1 MQESLKEQYART
13 YKASLLVVIV
23 LAVGT
28 FGFLLIGEGKWSFED
43 CLYMTVITI
52 STVGYGEVIP
62 VSEVGHGRLFAVF
75 LILFGMGALLY
86 FASTIVAILVE
97 GDFRRFWRKRKMQ
110 KAISRL
116 EKHIVVCGSGTT
128 GALVMDELIATRTP
142 FVVIETDEEKI
153 AATRERLKG
162 FELNYVAGNATDQH
176 TLIEAGIERASGI
189 IVALPEDKDSL
200 IVTIT
205 ARQMNHDLRIVS
217 KCTEPRRIERIRKA
231 GADAVVS
238 PNAIGGMR
246 LVSEMIRPTVVQF
259 LDLMLRDREKNL
271 RIEQVAVDP
280 ESDIV
285 GKKLS
290 ETQIRRDTD
299 LLVIAAQD
307 EESGEYTYNPGPNFP
322 ISRGTVL
329 IVLGSTSDVIKL
341 REACGK

>member
-1 MQESLKEQYART
+1 MQESLKEQYTRT
-13 YKASLLVVIV
+13 YKAFLLVLVV

-28 FGFLLIGEGKWSFED
+28 FGFLLIGKGEWSFED

-62 VSEVGHGRLFAVF
+62 VSEVMHGRLFAVF
-75 LILFGMGALLY
+75 LIMFGMGAILY

-97 GDFRRFWRKRKMQ
+97 GDFRRFWRKRKMD
-110 KAISRL
+110 KAIARL
-116 EKHIVVCGSGTT
+116 EKHIVVCGAGVT
-128 GALVMDELIATRTP
+128 GSLVMDELVATRTP
-142 FVVIETDEEKI
+142 FVVIDADEEKVKRV
-153 AATRERLKG
+153 RERLKG
-162 FELNYVAGNATDQH
+162 FELNHVIGNATDQH
-176 TLIEAGIERASGI
+176 TLSEAGSERASGI

-205 ARQMNHDLRIVS
+205 ARQMNKSLRIVS
-217 KCTEPRRIERIRKA
+217 KCTEPRRIDRIRKA

-259 LDLMLRDREKNL
+259 LDLMLRDKEKNL

-280 ESDIV
+280 ESEII
-285 GKKLS
+285 GKKLR

-299 LLVIAAQD
+299 LLVIAARD
-307 EESGEYTYNPGPNFP
+307 EASGQYTYNPGPDFP
-322 ISRGTVL
+322 VTKDTVL
-329 IVLGSTSDVIKL
+329 VVLGSTDDVIKL
-341 REACGK
+341 RETCGK